1 MTTIY
6 ERLLQGR
13 LDRLPAAL
21 RQFLSQASGGQATGR
36 LTVTRAPGWLRRL
49 AAWALG
55 IPPAG
60 DYELVLDVSPHG
72 AGQRWS
78 RHFGKHTLTTTQ
90 IAWRELL
97 VERKGLASLGFEL
110 QVEGERLCFKPRRA
124 WVLGVPVPLWMSPQ
138 IEAENWPSE
147 AGGWHVRVVFRVPLL
162 GQVAAYAGEVRAV
175 EN

>member
-21 RQFLSQASGGQATGR
+21 RQFLSQATGGRATGR
-36 LTVTRAPGWLRRL
+36 LTVIRVPGRLRRF

-60 DYELVLDVSPHG
+60 AYELVLDVSPRG

-78 RHFGKHTLTTTQ
+78 RHFGKHALTTTQ
-90 IAWRELL
+90 YAWRGLL

-110 QVEGERLCFKPRRA
+110 QVEGDRLCFKPRRA
-124 WVLGVPVPLWMSPQ
+124 WVLGVRVPLWLSPQ

-147 AGGWHVRVVFRVPLL
+147 AGGWHVRVGFRVPLL
-162 GQVAAYAGEVRAV
+162 GEVAAYAGEVRAA
-175 EN
+175 